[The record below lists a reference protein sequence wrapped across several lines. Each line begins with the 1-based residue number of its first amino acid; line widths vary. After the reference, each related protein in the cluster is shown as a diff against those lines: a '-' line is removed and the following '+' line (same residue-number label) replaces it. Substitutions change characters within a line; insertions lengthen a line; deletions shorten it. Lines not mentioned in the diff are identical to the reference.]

1 MQSPDSLNDPDQAKQ
16 LRIIDAKLGVHD
28 EATSSGVLISSVRG
42 RMVQDIMYK
51 FALII
56 LALPLLAHSGDRYT
70 VHFDDKLETV
80 TVEACFDGTAPRELH
95 RNQQAGKFTNWVRVD
110 GRNLEQDAGS
120 ARLTLP
126 VLGDNVCIGWQ
137 LQLSEALNEKDYRL
151 ALRLNRDL
159 LTSGDLW
166 FWRDAERR
174 QITIEVKIPAGMS
187 ISTPWKELAG
197 PPGTR
202 LFRPDPTPAN
212 WTSRIAIGHFEVQ
225 HLPVGGTVLQVAA
238 IGGINEQQ
246 RSKLLAWLDE
256 SGTAVFRVYGQF
268 PRTKP
273 QILIVPIGSQNQVVP
288 WAHVVRG
295 GGVAAEFFVDETR
308 PLNQLRDDWTATHEL
323 SHMLLP
329 YVARRDRWLSEG
341 LASYYQNILRA
352 RDGRLSEQQAWQR
365 LHTGFERGRA
375 ATRGDTLAEATRS
388 GRHSTMRVYWSG
400 AAMMLQADTE
410 LRLMSNGRQSLDSA
424 LAGLR
429 DCCLVSNR
437 SWRAR
442 ELFSE
447 LDRIT
452 GTRVFSELYREH
464 VTDDEFPDLSDTFER
479 LGLVSESKSIR
490 LDPDAP
496 WGRIRYY
503 IMNG

>member
-1 MQSPDSLNDPDQAKQ
+1 MLVEHGRAM
-16 LRIIDAKLGVHD
+16 
-28 EATSSGVLISSVRG
+28 SSAVQINSFRG
-42 RMVQDIMYK
+42 KMDRDIMQK
-51 FALII
+51 LALII
-56 LALPLLAHSGDRYT
+56 LVIPLLAHSGDRYS
-70 VHFDDKLETV
+70 VQFDDKLEIA
-80 TVEACFDGTAPRELH
+80 TVEACFDGPAPRKLQ
-95 RNQQAGKFTNWVRVD
+95 RNRQAGKFTNWIRAD
-110 GRNLEQDAGS
+110 GQSLEQVSGS
-120 ARLTLP
+120 AHLWLP
-126 VLGDNVCIGWQ
+126 SLSDNACVGWQ
-137 LQLSEALNEKDYRL
+137 VQLSDALNEKNYRL
-151 ALRLNRDL
+151 AMRLDGDV

-166 FWRDAERR
+166 LWRDAERR
-174 QITIEVKIPAGMS
+174 QITIEVILPADMS
-187 ISTPWKELAG
+187 ISAPWTELPG

-202 LFRPDPTPAN
+202 LFRPDPTPGN
-212 WTSRIAIGHFEVQ
+212 WTSRIAIGRFEVQ
-225 HLPVGGTVLQVAA
+225 HIPLGGTVLRVAA

-246 RSKLLAWLDE
+246 QSKLLAWLGE
-256 SGTAVFRVYGQF
+256 SGTAVAAVYGQF
-268 PRTKP
+268 PRTAP

-295 GGVAAEFFVDETR
+295 GGVAAEFFVDESR
-308 PLNQLRDDWTATHEL
+308 PLDQLRNDWTATHEL

-329 YVARRDRWLSEG
+329 YVASRDRWLSEG

-375 ATRGDTLAEATRS
+375 ATRGNTLAEATRS

-410 LRLMSNGRQSLDSA
+410 LRRVSNGRQSLDSA

-429 DCCLVSNR
+429 DCCLFSNR

-442 ELFSE
+442 DLFSE

-452 GTRVFSELYREH
+452 GTRVFSDLYREH

>member
-1 MQSPDSLNDPDQAKQ
+1 ML
-16 LRIIDAKLGVHD
+16 
-28 EATSSGVLISSVRG
+28 
-42 RMVQDIMYK
+42 K

-56 LALPLLAHSGDRYT
+56 LVLPLLAHSGDHYS
-70 VHFDDKLETV
+70 VHFNDRLEAV
-80 TVEACFDGTAPRELH
+80 TVEACFEGPAPRKLH
-95 RNQQAGKFTNWVRVD
+95 RNRQAGKYTNWVRID
-110 GRNLEQDAGS
+110 GRDLEQDAGS
-120 ARLTLP
+120 TQLILPRLR
-126 VLGDNVCIGWQ
+126 DNACVGWQ
-137 LQLSEALNEKDYRL
+137 VQLSDALSERNYRL
-151 ALRLNRDL
+151 ALRLERDVV
-159 LTSGDLW
+159 TSGDLW
-166 FWRDAERR
+166 LWRDSERR
-174 QITIEVKIPAGMS
+174 QITIEVEMPDGMS
-187 ISTPWKELAG
+187 ISAPWKELPG
-197 PPGTR
+197 PPGSW
-202 LFRPDPTPAN
+202 LFRPDQTPGN

-225 HLPVGGTVLQVAA
+225 HVPIGETVFRVAA
-238 IGGINEQQ
+238 MGGLSEQQ
-246 RSKLLAWLDE
+246 RSKLLAWLGE
-256 SGTAVFRVYGQF
+256 SGTAVSGVYGQF
-268 PRTKP
+268 PRSTP
-273 QILIVPIGSQNQVVP
+273 QILIVPIGNQSHVVP

-295 GGVAAEFFVDETR
+295 GGVAAEFFVDQTR
-308 PLNQLRDDWTATHEL
+308 PLDQLRDDWTATHEL

-329 YVARRDRWLSEG
+329 YISRRDRWLSEG

-388 GRHSTMRVYWSG
+388 GRNTTMRVYWSG

-410 LRLMSNGRQSLDSA
+410 LRLISNGRQSLDSA

-429 DCCLVSNR
+429 DCCLDSNR

-442 ELFSE
+442 ELFAE

-452 GTRVFSELYREH
+452 GTRVFSNLYREH
-464 VTDDEFPDLSDTFER
+464 VTDDEFPDLSDTFKR